1 MMKTY
6 LRSIAMVLSL
16 GVTIA
21 HAQVATPDQPAK
33 DPSAIGQALQLQASD
48 LAGKRFTPTAI
59 QNKVSVVFFWS
70 TACAVCRDSL
80 PELRANLAGWRGKP
94 FVVVTVNVD
103 RARDDWVGYER
114 IASRTLMPASG
125 LLALRQDALVP
136 APTRLPLTLLVDTQ
150 GKVVARFEGRLAPE
164 VWDGVAELLP

>member
-33 DPSAIGQALQLQASD
+33 GPSAIGQTLQLQASD

-94 FVVVTVNVD
+94 FVLVTVNVD

-114 IASRTLMPASG
+114 IASRTQMPASG
-125 LLALRQDALVP
+125 FLALRQDALVP
-136 APTRLPLTLLVDTQ
+136 APTRLPLTLLVDTR